1 MKLRKFVAADVRE
14 ALAQV
19 KQALG
24 DDAVIVTTRPVRRG
38 ALGEG
43 VEVTAAIDTDEDQ
56 AELPPPPRP
65 SAAPSTSEPTARE
78 LERLVAPLRGE
89 LAALRALIAPLV
101 AGSQPQPP
109 APAATAAQRVSP
121 GRPPRFELAQPSD
134 ARRIALIGPTGAG
147 KTTTIAKLAA
157 RAALVERRSVAVIT
171 LDTFRV
177 GAEEQMRAYTDLIGC
192 ELLVVPSPDRL
203 AATLATLARVDR
215 VFIDTAGRGP
225 RDGAQ
230 IRALD
235 VALAA
240 LPEVEVHLT
249 LPAATTAEG
258 VDALVERH
266 ATANPARFL
275 FTKCDEA
282 IDASELAAAPAR
294 HRMPVTWIAT
304 GQRVPEDLTA
314 ATEAQLRAIA
324 RGGFDAALEVA

>member
-56 AELPPPPRP
+56 AEIPPLPRP
-65 SAAPSTSEPTARE
+65 VSGAPSPSEPTARE

-101 AGSQPQPP
+101 AGSQPPPP
-109 APAATAAQRVSP
+109 AAAAPRVSP
-121 GRPPRFELAQPSD
+121 GRPPRFELAQPSN

-157 RAALVERRSVAVIT
+157 RAALVERRSVAVVT

-294 HRMPVTWIAT
+294 HRMPVTWITT

-324 RGGFDAALEVA
+324 RGGLDAAQEVA

>member
-24 DDAVIVTTRPVRRG
+24 EDAVIVTTRPVRRG

-43 VEVTAAIDTDEDQ
+43 VEVTAAVDSDDDQ
-56 AELPPPPRP
+56 AELASPPAAPPP
-65 SAAPSTSEPTARE
+65 APATEASARE

-101 AGSQPQPP
+101 EGTPP
-109 APAATAAQRVSP
+109 RPPTPAAASRVA
-121 GRPPRFELAQPSD
+121 PPRRTRFSIALPSE
-134 ARRIALIGPTGAG
+134 ARRVALIGPTGAG

-157 RAALVERRSVAVIT
+157 RAALVEHHTVTVIT

-177 GAEEQMRAYTDLIGC
+177 GAEEQMRAYAELIGC
-192 ELLVVPSPDRL
+192 ELIVLPSPDRL
-203 AATLATLARVDR
+203 APTLATLARVDR
-215 VFIDTAGRGP
+215 VFVDTAGRGP
-225 RDGAQ
+225 RDGAH
-230 IRALD
+230 IRAVDL
-235 VALAA
+235 ALAA

-249 LPAATTAEG
+249 LPASTSAEG

-266 ATANPARFL
+266 AAANVARLL

-282 IDASELAAAPAR
+282 IDASEVVAAATR
-294 HRMPVTWIAT
+294 HRTPIAWLAT
-304 GQRVPEDLTA
+304 GQRVPEDLSV
-314 ATEAQLRAIA
+314 ATEPQLRALA
-324 RGGFDAALEVA
+324 RAGLAAMEEVA